1 MLDARLDGGRE
12 KILLYVVLI
21 IMLVPTE
28 VKPLTMG
35 AKWLKLNVRIHYENF
50 SLTIPIFHFSGTLDE
65 LSTLML
71 KPFIH

>member
-21 IMLVPTE
+21 ILLVPTE

-35 AKWLKLNVRIHYENF
+35 AKWLKINVRIRYEKLF
-50 SLTIPIFHFSGTLDE
+50 FFL
-65 LSTLML
+65 
-71 KPFIH
+71 